1 MGFKTRQMIKEHKE
15 VLPDLNCAQVQDATV
30 KIQSAYRGFK
40 TRQELQQKVVSV
52 SESSATESE
61 DEIKKPTRISSVR
74 RAQGTKTRTDRQIIP
89 ESSATE
95 SDAIESMP
103 DTDIDDEDRA
113 YVPKSRVRV
122 PDSSATESEA
132 GDDLPD
138 LDDSDVENATIKIQ
152 SAFRG
157 FQARKNIKTSIPAVR
172 RQRFADVVG
181 AAITIQRAC
190 RRYKKKKEERK
201 KSANIAQQRRV
212 TSRTKNSI
220 AGNKTNLP
228 KGLPKKTQKRRNLQE
243 VAMAA
248 VTIQKA
254 FRRYKIKK
262 EQQKLSRSQMESG
275 LQAQHA

>member
-52 SESSATESE
+52 SDSSDSSEPSATESE
-61 DEIKKPTRISSVR
+61 DEIKKPTRVSSVR

-172 RQRFADVVG
+172 RQRFADVV
-181 AAITIQRAC
+181 
-190 RRYKKKKEERK
+190 
-201 KSANIAQQRRV
+201 
-212 TSRTKNSI
+212 
-220 AGNKTNLP
+220 
-228 KGLPKKTQKRRNLQE
+228 
-243 VAMAA
+243 
-248 VTIQKA
+248 
-254 FRRYKIKK
+254 
-262 EQQKLSRSQMESG
+262 
-275 LQAQHA
+275 